1 MRFSALSIPH
11 FRLFRERSVGPIQKL
26 VERMAS
32 DPQKLAQFHAEF
44 EGLAAPCHLDNV
56 IHQDYLLTR
65 AQAA

>member
-11 FRLFRERSVGPIQKL
+11 FRLFMERSVGPIQKL
-26 VERMAS
+26 VESLAS
-32 DPQKLAQFHAEF
+32 DPQKLERFHAEF
-44 EGLAAPCHLDNV
+44 EALAAPYHFDNV